1 MSQVNTNI
9 TMIQE
14 RFYRSWLQIGK
25 KLACKSSMVAFEP
38 LNEPTGSS
46 ETDAANLMKLNDLFL
61 QALTDSG
68 GFNSKR
74 VVTLSGLGMSSAN
87 SYAPMFVRPKNIT
100 NPWAFQYHYYSPYD
114 FDFQAWGKTIWG
126 SEADKA
132 AVVSDLSA
140 VRGNFTDVPI
150 IMGEYSASQLN
161 CEAAARWKWY
171 DHVVRTATSLGIGS
185 FLWDNGLDNLQ
196 RETGIWRDQIA
207 VDIIMSTVGG
217 QTNSLADSTTD
228 PNALNQETSAYI
240 FHRAGQGVS
249 DASLPFLLNGNTFAS
264 LTVGGTALKAEHDY
278 SVSGSNVTFHRSFLD
293 QYISPAATPGSK
305 TNITINFSS
314 GAPSQVEIVQWNLPT
329 LAQYNSSA
337 SAVPPGSDLLIPIV
351 WKGLHQVAAVK
362 ITDSDGKYLF
372 DDWTMWLPELQKARG
387 TKGSQ
392 WSFDFDHLT
401 ITGSALQAVKA
412 NGKTA
417 TFMFEFYPRAAGNGN
432 YLNYTVTP

>member
-1 MSQVNTNI
+1 
-9 TMIQE
+9 MIQE
-14 RFYRSWLQIGK
+14 KFYRSWLQIGK

-38 LNEPTGSS
+38 LNEPAGSS
-46 ETDAANLMKLNDLFL
+46 EADAANLMKLNEIFL

-74 VVTLSGLGMSSAN
+74 VVTLSGLGMSSTN
-87 SYAPMFVRPKNIT
+87 SYAPMFVRPKHIP

-140 VRGNFTDVPI
+140 VRGNFTDIPI

-171 DHVVRTATSLGIGS
+171 DHVVRTATSLDIGS

-196 RETGIWRDQIA
+196 REAGIWRDQIA
-207 VDIIMSTVGG
+207 VDIIMSTVKG

-228 PNALNQETSAYI
+228 PNALKQETSAYI
-240 FHRAGQGVS
+240 FHRVGEDVV
-249 DASLPFLLNGNTFAS
+249 DTSLPFLLNGNTFAS
-264 LTVGGTALKAEHDY
+264 LTIGGTALKAGEDY
-278 SVSGSNVTFHRSFLD
+278 SISGSNLTFHQSFLE

-314 GAPSQVEIVQWNLPT
+314 GAPSQVEIIQWDLPT
-329 LAQYNSSA
+329 LAQYNASA
-337 SAVPPGSDLLIPIV
+337 SVVPSGSDLLIPIV

-372 DDWTMWLPELQKARG
+372 DDWTMWLPELQKGRG

-401 ITGSALQAVKA
+401 ITSSALQTVEAS
-412 NGKTA
+412 GKTA
-417 TFMFEFYPRAAGNGN
+417 TFMFEFYPRAVGHGN
-432 YLNYTVTP
+432 YLNFTVTP